1 MFGLGTLEIVMI
13 LLIVLIV
20 FGAKRLP
27 QLGRGMGQG
36 IKDFKNA
43 LSDTEEEP
51 ALPVAAAKEGVKEE
65 VKEAPAEAFKEAEE
79 VTSVK

>member
-36 IKDFKNA
+36 IKDFKSA
-43 LSDTEEEP
+43 LSGDE
-51 ALPVAAAKEGVKEE
+51 AAAPTEALKEAVKEP
-65 VKEAPAEAFKEAEE
+65 VSEAPVETLVEAEE
-79 VTSVK
+79 VSAGK

>member
-36 IKDFKNA
+36 IKDFKSA
-43 LSDTEEEP
+43 LSGDE
-51 ALPVAAAKEGVKEE
+51 AAAPTEAL
-65 VKEAPAEAFKEAEE
+65 KEAATPPMSEASVETLVEAEE
-79 VTSVK
+79 APVAK

>member
-36 IKDFKNA
+36 IKDFKSA
-43 LSDTEEEP
+43 LSDEE
-51 ALPVAAAKEGVKEE
+51 AAAAPTEALKEAATESVSEASVE
-65 VKEAPAEAFKEAEE
+65 TLVEAEEAPAGK
-79 VTSVK
+79 

>member
-51 ALPVAAAKEGVKEE
+51 ALPVAAAKEAA
-65 VKEAPAEAFKEAEE
+65 KEAPAEVFKEAEE
-79 VTSVK
+79 VTSGK